1 MMLLFRLLAAV
12 LVVGA
17 SAAPAFADATSDVYS
32 AMAGFQK
39 LHSFHMDVT
48 TRAGHISADTVKPD
62 RMHVVTPHG
71 ETYIIGPMMYMKLH
85 GTWRKLPGAGAN
97 VLSIGDFARNTE
109 STRGQYVA
117 TDLGTVVVD
126 GAPLHA
132 YQVKKK
138 ASGKDETK
146 IFVDS
151 RGRVTRIETATTV
164 ARISKFDEPM
174 TIQPP
179 I

>member
-1 MMLLFRLLAAV
+1 MLLFRVLAAV

-32 AMAGFQK
+32 AMGGFQK

-48 TRAGHISADTVKPD
+48 TRAGHMFVDIVKPD
-62 RMHVVTPHG
+62 RMHVVSPRG
-71 ETYIIGPMMYMKLH
+71 ESYVIGSMMYMKVH
-85 GTWRKLPGAGAN
+85 GSWQKLPGVGAKM
-97 VLSIGDFARNTE
+97 LSIGDFARNTE
-109 STRGQYVA
+109 WPRGQYVA
-117 TDLGTVVVD
+117 TDLGPVVVD
-126 GAPLHA
+126 GAQLHA

-146 IFVDS
+146 IFLDS
-151 RGRVTRIETATTV
+151 RGRVARMETATTV
-164 ARISKFDEPM
+164 SRISKFDEPL